1 MFGFNPSMEQ
11 LQQLKNDPRGIGQKA
26 GYQIPDEIG
35 NDPKAMVQHLI
46 MTGQVSSPILQ
57 RIMPM
62 IQRMGG
68 K

>member
-1 MFGFNPSMEQ
+1 MFNNFQQEQ
-11 LQQLKNDPRGIGQKA
+11 MKQIQNDPIGMAKKA
-26 GYQIPDEIG
+26 GYQIPDDISG
-35 NDPKAMVQHLI
+35 DPKAMVQHLI
-46 MTGQVSSPILQ
+46 MSGQISNPILQ